1 MVLGC
6 CGLLVFTFAT
16 FTFAIF
22 AFVTFTQDRA
32 SFSKNENIVYQTNT
46 KTYLSVSLRKD
57 SRLSSCTGVLCR
69 I

>member
-22 AFVTFTQDRA
+22 AFATFTQDRA
-32 SFSKNENIVYQTNT
+32 SFSKNENIVY
-46 KTYLSVSLRKD
+46 
-57 SRLSSCTGVLCR
+57 
-69 I
+69 